1 MALILTRLSFLMKKS
16 HFANLTSATKDNTQL
31 SGAEGILFEGAPVEG
46 T

>member
-1 MALILTRLSFLMKKS
+1 MAYSDKIKLSQKS
-16 HFANLTSATKDNTQL
+16 HVANLTSATKDNTQL